1 MSPYPY
7 MKLVLTAAILIVFP
21 SLVSGSAQETYK
33 ITGVVLN
40 RETNDPV
47 PLAEV
52 FISGTTH
59 GSITDTEGR
68 FELETGYLPCQLV
81 VSHLSYAPF
90 NRMIDVESLTY
101 LTIRLI
107 PYQHEITEIA
117 VESISRRKENLELF
131 KRAFIGED
139 DIAYACKILND
150 SILSFR
156 WDSLVFSASAR
167 QPLLIDN
174 PKLGYR
180 IKIILEDFKLI
191 YQPEDYRKIHRGRKI
206 KPDVT
211 GALYQTICQFHFI
224 PHPPGKGSQQKRIEN
239 NRLRTYYGSRMHFLR
254 ALYSDQLKSY
264 GYRINPG
271 YQSFPITDARILDS
285 SSGIK
290 IIFLDPLGYPDKML
304 ILPDKPV
311 EISFFEDYSGKPV
324 NLNKENGMHVSPLK
338 SRLTFSKNKC
348 MVRYNGTTFDYSL
361 VFYGD
366 LGGQRIASMLPDDFK
381 PDHEYSYY

>member
-7 MKLVLTAAILIVFP
+7 IKRVLAAAILIVFP
-21 SLVSGSAQETYK
+21 SLVSSSAQETYK

-40 RETNDPV
+40 RETNDPI

-52 FISGTTH
+52 FISGTTY

-68 FELETGYLPCQLV
+68 FELETGYLPCLLV

-107 PYQHEITEIA
+107 PCQHEIMEIE
-117 VESISRRKENLELF
+117 VESVSRRKENLELF

-150 SILSFR
+150 SILSFS

-224 PHPPGKGSQQKRIEN
+224 PHPPGKGSQQKHIEN

-254 ALYSDQLKSY
+254 ALNSDRLKSY
-264 GYRINPG
+264 GYRIHPG
-271 YQSFPITDARILDS
+271 YQSLPITDARIPDS
-285 SSGIK
+285 RSGTK
-290 IIFLDPLGYPDKML
+290 IIFLDPMGYPDKL
-304 ILPDKPV
+304 LFFPGEQT
-311 EISFFEDYSGKPV
+311 EISFYEDYSGKPV
-324 NLNKENGMHVSPLK
+324 NLTEEGGIHPSPLK
-338 SRLTFSKNKC
+338 SKLIFTKKKC

-361 VFYGD
+361 IFYGD
-366 LGGQRIASMLPDDFK
+366 IGGQRIASMLPDDFM
-381 PDHEYSYY
+381 PDNEYHYH

>member
-1 MSPYPY
+1 MPLCHD
-7 MKLVLTAAILIVFP
+7 MKYALATAVLVVFP
-21 SLVSGSAQETYK
+21 SFLSGSRQDTYN

-52 FISGTTH
+52 FISGTTY
-59 GSITDTEGR
+59 GSITDTKGV
-68 FELETGYLPCQLV
+68 FELKTSYLPCELV

-90 NRMIDVESLTY
+90 NMMIDLKSLTY

-107 PYQHEITEIA
+107 PYQHEIREIA
-117 VESISRRKENLELF
+117 VKSMSRRTENLELF

-139 DIAYACKILND
+139 DIAHACRILND
-150 SILSFR
+150 SILSFS

-180 IKIILEDFKLI
+180 LKIILEDFKLV

-206 KPDVT
+206 KPDVA

-224 PHPPGKGSQQKRIEN
+224 PHPPGKSSDQKRIEK

-254 ALYSDQLKSY
+254 ALYSDQLNSC
-264 GYRINPG
+264 GYRISPG
-271 YQSFPITDARILDS
+271 YKPVPITDARAQDS
-285 SSGIK
+285 WPGIK
-290 IIFLDPLGYPDKML
+290 MIFLDPMGYPDKML
-304 ILPDKPV
+304 IFPDEPM
-311 EISFFEDYSGKPV
+311 EISFYEDYSGKPV
-324 NLNKENGMHVSPLK
+324 NLNENSGIQLTPMK
-338 SRLTFSKNKC
+338 SRLTFTKNKC
-348 MVRYNGTTFDYSL
+348 LVRYNGTTFDYSL
-361 VFYGD
+361 LFYGY
-366 LGGQRIASMLPDDFK
+366 LGGQRIASMLPDDFM
-381 PDHEYSYY
+381 PDHEYPYY